1 MEGTIGSE
9 LPKRSDIT
17 DWKPEAKKE
26 AVAAEAAPDKKR
38 VALAKALR
46 GMEAPVPE

>member
-1 MEGTIGSE
+1 MECKIGSAP
-9 LPKRSDIT
+9 PKRSEIT

-26 AVAAEAAPDKKR
+26 AVAAEAAADKKR

-46 GMEAPVPE
+46 GMETPVPE